1 MTMPQY
7 KAPLREI
14 RFLVHNVL
22 DFPAHY
28 AASGH
33 AEIGA
38 DLIDPVL
45 EEAARFCENVLAPT
59 YRDGDEI
66 GTHLV
71 DGRVKTPDSYK
82 AAWKALTDGQW
93 AGISSDPELGGQG
106 LPHSLG
112 MIFHDMAESANQPWC
127 ALFTLTQG
135 AVRAI
140 EAHADDALKQKY
152 LPKMIAGKWTGSMM
166 LTESHAGSDLGLLRT
181 RAEPANDGSYRITGE
196 KIFITWADQDITDNI
211 IHLVLAKLPDAPSGP
226 KGISLFLVPQ
236 VLVDEQGNLGKR
248 NTVSVAKIEEK
259 MGLKS
264 SPTGVINLD
273 GAVGWLVGKPHNGL
287 AAMFTMMNCA
297 RLDVAFEGLSLAELS
312 RQGAVEYARERLQM
326 RAPSGAV
333 YPDKPA
339 DPIIVHPDV
348 RRMLLTQKAL
358 VEGCRMLGYFTAMQL
373 DTALH
378 GEGEAQ
384 QKADQLVALLTP
396 ICKGFFTERGSEVA
410 DLGIQCFGGHGYIR
424 EHGME
429 QIARD
434 VRITRIYEGTNG
446 IQAIDLMRRK
456 VIGSERRLLDLLLEE
471 INAFCAANANH
482 QQVGELVG
490 KAAQVANQWSELT
503 DQLIAG
509 GRLDPALPMSA
520 AFEYLEYSGYA
531 CLAWCW
537 ARMAVVAADMLASG
551 QGDTAFLQSRVE
563 TAKFYMAR
571 LLPRTESLRASMM
584 AGPETLSAMA
594 DEQFFMP

>member
-1 MTMPQY
+1 
-7 KAPLREI
+7 
-14 RFLVHNVL
+14 
-22 DFPAHY
+22 
-28 AASGH
+28 
-33 AEIGA
+33 
-38 DLIDPVL
+38 LIDPVL
-45 EEAARFCENVLAPT
+45 EEAARFCENILAPT
-59 YRDGDEI
+59 YRDGDET
-66 GTHLV
+66 GTHMMN
-71 DGRVKTPDSYK
+71 GRVVTPDSYK
-82 AAWKALTDGQW
+82 GAWKALTDGQW
-93 AGISSDPELGGQG
+93 NGICCDPDFGGQG

-135 AVRAI
+135 AIRAI

-152 LPKMIAGKWTGSMM
+152 LPKMVSGEWTGTMM

-181 RAEPANDGSYRITGE
+181 RAEPVDDGSYRISGE
-196 KIFITWADQDITDNI
+196 KIFITWSDQDLTDNI
-211 IHLVLAKLPDAPSGP
+211 IHLVLAKLPDAPAGP

-236 VLVDEQGNLGKR
+236 VLDDGRR
-248 NTVSVAKIEEK
+248 NSVKVAKIEEK

-273 GAVGWLVGKPHNGL
+273 AATGWLVGKPHNGL
-287 AAMFTMMNCA
+287 AAMFTMMNSA
-297 RLDVAFEGLSLAELS
+297 RLDVAFEGLGLAELS
-312 RQGAVEYARERLQM
+312 RQGAVEYARDRLQM
-326 RAPSGAV
+326 RAPGGAQ

-348 RRMLLTQKAL
+348 RRMLLTQKSL
-358 VEGCRMLGYFTAMQL
+358 VEGSRMLGYFTAMQL
-373 DTALH
+373 DIALNGT
-378 GEGEAQ
+378 GEEQ

-410 DLGIQCFGGHGYIR
+410 DIGIQCFGGHGYIR

-456 VIGSERRLLDLLLEE
+456 VIGSDRRLLDVLLAD
-471 INAFCAANANH
+471 IHGFCDAHRSHALAADLIAS
-482 QQVGELVG
+482 
-490 KAAQVANQWSELT
+490 AADAAAEWSELT
-503 DQLIAG
+503 NRLLEG

-520 AFEYLEYSGYA
+520 AFEYMEYAGYV

-537 ARMAVVAADMLASG
+537 VRMAVTAADQLAAG
-551 QGDTAFLQSRVE
+551 QGDALFLQAKID
-563 TAKFYMAR
+563 TARFYMAR
-571 LLPRTESLRASMM
+571 ILPRTESLKISML
-584 AGPETLSAMA
+584 AGPETLSSLS
-594 DEQFFMP
+594 DEQFFMA